1 MNTITKYYV
10 QLNRNSVVGYYP
22 TKEKADEVAAT
33 FRRYG
38 FSKAK
43 VVLQF

>member
-10 QLNRNSVVGYYP
+10 KLNRNSVVGYYP
-22 TKEKADEVAAT
+22 TKEKAEKVAAT

-38 FSKAK
+38 FPKAK
-43 VVLQF
+43 VILQF